1 MVLLPLSSTG
11 YAMGIMK
18 RTANVEMLIVG
29 NELLTGD
36 IQDTNSNW
44 LCKLM
49 HEKGGSVNRVTVIPD
64 VLDIITHEVSAAVE
78 RGVDILFT
86 SGGLGPTSDDLTLE
100 GVANAAGCGVE
111 IHPEALEMLKTQFQ
125 SFFDRGII
133 KQTEL
138 TPQRKKM
145 ACIPQNAEPL
155 FNTVGIA
162 PGVHMK
168 IGETSIVCAPG
179 IPSEHKAV
187 VNRAMEECFED
198 LFEQGEALSRRI
210 TVNDGGEAYVEPV
223 IARITK
229 KYPEIYTKSLAKA
242 IGNSPELD
250 VIMTISGV
258 GEKEEMLNQAFN
270 ELCSGITELGFTV
283 TAKQ

>member
-1 MVLLPLSSTG
+1 MVLLPLSSTSCV
-11 YAMGIMK
+11 MCIMK

-29 NELLTGD
+29 NEILTGD

-64 VLDIITHEVSAAVE
+64 VLDTIAQEVRAAVE

-100 GVANAAGCGVE
+100 GVAIAAGCGVE
-111 IHPEALEMLKTQFQ
+111 IHPDALEMLKKQFQ
-125 SFFDRGII
+125 HFFDKGII

-138 TPQRKKM
+138 TPARKKM
-145 ACIPQNAEPL
+145 ACIPQNSEPL

-162 PGVHMK
+162 PGVHMR
-168 IGETSIVCAPG
+168 IGETSVVCAPG

-187 VNRAMEECFED
+187 VNQALEQFFED
-198 LFEQGEALSRRI
+198 LFVQGSAFSRRI
-210 TVNDGGEAYVEPV
+210 TVNDGGEAYVEP
-223 IARITK
+223 IITRISQ

-258 GEKEEMLNQAFN
+258 GNKEEMLNQAYD
-270 ELCSGITELGFTV
+270 ELCSGISDLGFTV
-283 TAKQ
+283 TAKP